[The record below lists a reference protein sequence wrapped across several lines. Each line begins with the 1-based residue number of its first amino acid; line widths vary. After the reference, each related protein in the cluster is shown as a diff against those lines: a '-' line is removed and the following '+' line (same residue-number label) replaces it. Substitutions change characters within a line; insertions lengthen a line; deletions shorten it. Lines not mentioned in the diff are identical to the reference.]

1 MLSSYLTDLVVV
13 HLICVLNCKMG
24 STTHEIKDS
33 DARPDRPKITPQD
46 EIVSSYLENRSEVFR
61 DLVKVQSDVS
71 DV

>member
-1 MLSSYLTDLVVV
+1 
-13 HLICVLNCKMG
+13 MG